1 MFPVPLE
8 VEAVFH
14 EFRTCELSTVAKNG
28 TPLTW
33 PTTALY
39 EPEHDR
45 FLITTSIGL
54 PQKAFNI
61 RRNPRVA
68 LLFSNPTGSGLSH
81 PPAVLVQGDAR
92 VSEYRLPQI
101 RSKLAFELL
110 NRVGPLQRLS
120 RLVVVANK
128 VLDGLL
134 KLIEAGKML
143 GLQKFALQQAE
154 PNFDLI
160 KPGGIGRQPI
170 ELHREF
176 AIRPR
181 SQFLDPE
188 GELLGCM
195 G

>member
-1 MFPVPLE
+1 MRLV
-8 VEAVFH
+8 
-14 EFRTCELSTVAKNG
+14 LSLKVC
-28 TPLTW
+28 P
-33 PTTALY
+33 
-39 EPEHDR
+39 
-45 FLITTSIGL
+45 S
-54 PQKAFNI
+54 
-61 RRNPRVA
+61 
-68 LLFSNPTGSGLSH
+68 
-81 PPAVLVQGDAR
+81 
-92 VSEYRLPQI
+92 SEYRLPQI

-110 NRVGPLQRLS
+110 NRVGPLKRLS

-134 KLIEAGKML
+134 KLIETGKML
-143 GLQKFALQQAE
+143 WLQKFALQQAE

-176 AIRPR
+176 AIRPA

-188 GELLGCM
+188 WELLGCM